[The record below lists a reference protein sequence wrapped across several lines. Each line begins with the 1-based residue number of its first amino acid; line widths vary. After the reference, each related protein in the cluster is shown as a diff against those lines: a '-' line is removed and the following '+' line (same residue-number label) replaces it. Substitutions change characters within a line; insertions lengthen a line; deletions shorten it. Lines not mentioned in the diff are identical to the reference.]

1 MIFHQKAKEFPSLS
15 DNSNQEISSQYPWIN
30 PAIGLKSKGIR
41 QIIMRNPAGLFQTL
55 KIKTFDSIRL
65 SPKIVRKPK
74 LLLYW
79 IFSARWAQI
88 ALLLVILGLPNF
100 IPTIVDAQL
109 EKLYPP
115 IIEKK
120 FLGLVKQA
128 KPNPLFENRRKAA
141 IVALWSGS
149 SAIVI
154 FLLVLHIPQ
163 AISKTTAM
171 ARKRENEADALAD
184 SNPLSSM
191 MLYNSAL
198 SLVSDLTL
206 ESTITQKIKNID
218 RRIAKTTHPRKSE
231 KSKKPSDLTTVS
243 ETESIESFSQNSS
256 DNENV
261 ETRLMPAD
269 MEPDSVGPDDRY
281 LIRHELGRGAMG
293 IVYSAQDQILGRN
306 VALKKLPSDL
316 RKDADLIRRFK
327 QEARALARLSHPHIV
342 QVYDFF
348 QNCGQTWIAMELIEG
363 SDLADY
369 LENEAA
375 IPLSEA
381 VRLATQMAE
390 GLAYAHERGV
400 IHRDF
405 KPANVILSDDGAVK
419 ITDFGLAKIA
429 RSSVHTQVGSLLGS
443 PAYMSPE
450 QIQGKT
456 VDEYSDI
463 YAAGVTFFEMISGR
477 LPFIGD
483 FESIIAQKLTQNP
496 APLSGLTGDVPK
508 QFKQLV
514 FQMLA
519 KESRKRPE
527 NMNQVA
533 EVLRTVSDRLAA

>member
-1 MIFHQKAKEFPSLS
+1 MKKLAGILQA
-15 DNSNQEISSQYPWIN
+15 
-30 PAIGLKSKGIR
+30 LK
-41 QIIMRNPAGLFQTL
+41 T
-55 KIKTFDSIRL
+55 KTIDSIRL

-74 LLLYW
+74 LFFYW
-79 IFSARWAQI
+79 LISARWAQF
-88 ALLLVILGLPNF
+88 ALLLVVIGLPNV

-115 IIEKK
+115 VIEKK

-128 KPNPLFENRRKAA
+128 KPNPLFENRRKAS
-141 IVALWSGS
+141 IIALWSGS
-149 SAIVI
+149 GAIVI
-154 FLLVLHIPQ
+154 FLLFLHIPQ

-171 ARKRENEADALAD
+171 ARKRENEADALAA

-206 ESTITQKIKNID
+206 ESSITQKIKNID
-218 RRIAKTTHPRKSE
+218 LQISGTIHTGESGE
-231 KSKKPSDLTTVS
+231 SKKPSNLTTVV
-243 ETESIESFSQNSS
+243 ETKNIEPFSQNSS
-256 DNENV
+256 DNKND
-261 ETRLMPAD
+261 ETRWIPED
-269 MEPDSVGPDDRY
+269 MEPDCIGPNDRY

-293 IVYSAQDQILGRN
+293 IVYCAQDQILGRN

-316 RKDADLIRRFK
+316 REDTDLIRRFK
-327 QEARALARLSHPHIV
+327 QEARALARLSHPHVV
-342 QVYDFF
+342 QVYDFL
-348 QNCGQTWIAMELIEG
+348 QDCGQAWIAMELIEG
-363 SDLADY
+363 SNLADY
-369 LENEAA
+369 LDHEGA
-375 IPLSEA
+375 IPISEA

-429 RSSVHTQVGSLLGS
+429 QSSVQTQVGSLLGS

-450 QIQGKT
+450 QTQGKA
-456 VDEYSDI
+456 VDAHSDI
-463 YAAGVTFFEMISGR
+463 YSAGVTFYEMISGR
-477 LPFIGD
+477 IPFTGD
-483 FESIIAQKLTQNP
+483 FESIIAQKLTQSP
-496 APLSGLTGDVPK
+496 VPLSDLNGGVPK
-508 QFKQLV
+508 RLKQLV

-519 KESRKRPE
+519 KESHKRPE

-533 EVLRTVSDRLAA
+533 EVLRTVSG